1 MKRCSK
7 IIAFYKD
14 SKPSLWQANI
24 NNPLFIA
31 QIRPMTFD
39 YDAIVIG
46 AGTGGLAAGIALK
59 QGGKEYLILDKK
71 EEVGL
76 PVRSTGAVSMEWV
89 KKIGM
94 PTDPTIVR
102 SMIKSIWFRTD
113 TGKSISLK
121 YEHPVGLV
129 YDFTTY
135 ERFLSKDIA
144 GDLNIKMK
152 TRVTSVDGNVVTTDG
167 ETLTAKHIVMA
178 AGPQSSFGEK
188 LSRDNVLVAYEEVRE
203 LPRRDDYEMI
213 LWFSDKAPGGYFWDF
228 ADTDSTRK
236 IGVCYYPKTAA
247 KPKDVLSEFTKK
259 FPEVDGKLVSTIAHQ
274 IPLGAPLET
283 VIRENRLYVGDMV
296 NAVLNTTAGGL
307 QGAFWSGMAAGKAI
321 VQDNP
326 SLYQSTWDSDIKPW
340 LMKHHEL
347 HRRMNK
353 NGAKSIGRLLTMAK
367 FMPKSMQKRIF
378 GGL

>member
-1 MKRCSK
+1 
-7 IIAFYKD
+7 
-14 SKPSLWQANI
+14 
-24 NNPLFIA
+24 
-31 QIRPMTFD
+31 MTYD

-59 QGGKEYLILDKK
+59 QGGKKYIILDKK

-94 PTDPTIVR
+94 PTVPGIVR
-102 SMIKSIWFRTD
+102 SMINSILFRTD

-121 YEHPVGLV
+121 YDHPVGLV

-135 ERFLSKDIA
+135 EKYLSMDFA
-144 GDLNIKMK
+144 GDLDIRMK
-152 TRVTSVDGNVVTTDG
+152 TRVTSVEGNEVRTDS

-178 AGPQSSFGEK
+178 AGPQSTFGEK
-188 LSRDNVLVAYEEVRE
+188 LSRDSVLVAYEEIRE
-203 LPRRDDYEMI
+203 LPSRDDYEMV

-228 ADTDSTRK
+228 ADTGNTRK
-236 IGVCYYPKTAA
+236 IGVCYYPKTPA
-247 KPKDVLSEFTKK
+247 KPKDVLADFTKQ

-274 IPLGAPLET
+274 IPLGAPFDT
-283 VIRENRLYVGDMV
+283 VIKENRLYVGDMV

-321 VQDNP
+321 VEDNP
-326 SLYQSTWDSDIKPW
+326 TLYQNTWDSDIKPW
-340 LMKHHEL
+340 LLKHHEL

-353 NGAKSIGRLLTMAK
+353 NGAKSIGRLMTLAR
-367 FMPKSMQKRIF
+367 FMPKSVQKKVF

>member
-1 MKRCSK
+1 
-7 IIAFYKD
+7 
-14 SKPSLWQANI
+14 
-24 NNPLFIA
+24 
-31 QIRPMTFD
+31 MTYD

-46 AGTGGLAAGIALK
+46 AGTGGLAAGIGLK
-59 QGGKEYLILDKK
+59 QGGKNYLILDKK
-71 EEVGL
+71 DEIGL

-94 PTDPTIVR
+94 PTDDSIVR
-102 SMIKSIWFRTD
+102 SMINSIWFRTD

-121 YEHPVGLV
+121 YDHPVGLV

-135 ERFLSKDIA
+135 EKHLSKDFA
-144 GDLNIKMK
+144 GDLNIQMK
-152 TRVTSVDGNVVTTDG
+152 TRVSSVEGNEVRTDN
-167 ETLTAKHIVMA
+167 ETLTAKHIIMA

-188 LSRDNVLVAYEEVRE
+188 LPRDGVLVAYEEIRE

-228 ADTDSTRK
+228 ADTDNTRK

-247 KPKDVLSEFTKK
+247 KPKDVLAEFTKQ
-259 FPEVDGKLVSTIAHQ
+259 FPEVDGKVESTMAHQ
-274 IPLGAPLET
+274 IPLGAPFDT
-283 VIRENRLYVGDMV
+283 VVKENRLYVGDMI

-307 QGAFWSGMAAGKAI
+307 QGAFWSGISAGRAV

-326 SLYQSTWDSDIKPW
+326 SLYQDTWNNEIRPW

-347 HRRMNK
+347 HRKMNR
-353 NGAKSIGRLLTMAK
+353 NGAKSIGRLMTLAK
-367 FMPKSMQKRIF
+367 FMPVSVQKKVF